1 MCPAVKKQFLNLYA
15 AFGFKPTKDIIVPG
29 YKPVP
34 PEGGGPI
41 PPGPSIEEAVRRTTI
56 TVKDADGNETSMSV
70 ADLFQ
75 MMFYDYLT
83 GYIKD
88 SDSDGEPDGEAI
100 YLTPVTK

>member
-1 MCPAVKKQFLNLYA
+1 
-15 AFGFKPTKDIIVPG
+15 
-29 YKPVP
+29 
-34 PEGGGPI
+34 
-41 PPGPSIEEAVRRTTI
+41 
-56 TVKDADGNETSMSV
+56 MSV

-88 SDSDGEPDGEAI
+88 SDSDGESDGEAI